1 MCLPFSIFRQSQTP
15 SWKYDLVELILGFLG
30 KLGMVVK
37 WLIMAKADG
46 AYRQGVL
53 AAYLLHKPLT
63 NRFLGVNGEQ
73 PLR

>member
-30 KLGMVVK
+30 RLGMVVK

-53 AAYLLHKPLT
+53 AASVSFAQTVDESVFRSKW
-63 NRFLGVNGEQ
+63 
-73 PLR
+73 